1 MKAELI
7 SRSIHHDCSF
17 TLECHSYKSFLKKW
31 HYHPQLE
38 LVIILESTGTR
49 FVGDSIEK
57 FNPGEIVLL
66 GRSLPHLWLNDKP
79 YFENDSDLKV
89 KAFVI
94 HFSEEFSN
102 HFTSVPELHSIK
114 HLFQRAKRGIRFDGG
129 QNESII
135 DKVGQMFGMNDFNK
149 VLTLLSILNA
159 LSEHSQAKL
168 LSSSGFLNTF
178 KASQNSK
185 LVCIYEYIMTNFKNE
200 ITLDQIADLAHMNP
214 SAFSRYFKSVQKKT
228 FTQFL
233 NEVRIGYA
241 CKLLQEQR
249 YNIAEVCFESGY
261 NNISNFNRQF
271 KALKQMSPSA
281 YVKMYTQL
289 EYN

>member
-7 SRSIHHDCSF
+7 SRTVHQNCSF
-17 TLECHSYKSFLKKW
+17 SLECHNYKNFLKKW
-31 HYHPQLE
+31 HYHPELE
-38 LVIILESTGTR
+38 LVILLESTGTR

-57 FNPGEIVLL
+57 FSPGEIVLI
-66 GRSLPHLWLNDKP
+66 GRNLPHLWLNDKS
-79 YFENDSDLKV
+79 YFVEDSDLMV

-94 HFSEEFSN
+94 HFGGNFGN
-102 HFTSVPELHSIK
+102 QLLNIPELGCIK
-114 HLFQRAKRGIRFDGG
+114 NLFHRARRGLHFSGKA
-129 QNESII
+129 NEQVITQVE
-135 DKVGQMFGMNDFNK
+135 DMFKMNEFEKVME
-149 VLTLLSILNA
+149 LLSVLHN
-159 LSEHSQAKL
+159 LSKYSSSKS
-168 LSSSGFLNTF
+168 LSSSGFVDSFRN
-178 KASQNSK
+178 KQNSK
-185 LVCIYEYIMTNFKNE
+185 LIAIYEYIMNNFKQE
-200 ITLDQIADLAHMNP
+200 VTLDKVAELAHMNP

-271 KALKQMSPSA
+271 KALKGMSPST
-281 YVKMYTQL
+281 YVKMYAQL
-289 EYN
+289 DYN

>member
-7 SRSIHHDCSF
+7 TRAIHQNCSF
-17 TLECHSYKSFLKKW
+17 TLECHSYKNFLKKW
-31 HYHPQLE
+31 HYHSELE

-57 FNPGEIVLL
+57 FAPGEIVLI
-66 GRSLPHLWLNDKP
+66 GRNLPHLWLNDKA
-79 YFENDSDLKV
+79 YFAEDSDLMV
-89 KAFVI
+89 KAYVV
-94 HFSEEFSN
+94 HFGENFASHLIN
-102 HFTSVPELHSIK
+102 IPELGCIK
-114 HLFQRAKRGIRFDGG
+114 QLFQRARRGIRFDGPA
-129 QNESII
+129 NDEII
-135 DKVGQMFGMNDFNK
+135 RQVDGMFGMNEFDK
-149 VLTLLSILNA
+149 VMELLSVLHG
-159 LSEHSQAKL
+159 LSEHPFSKT
-168 LSSSGFLNTF
+168 LSSSGFVDSF
-178 KASQNSK
+178 KDKQNSK
-185 LVCIYEYIMTNFKNE
+185 LIAIYEYIMGNFKQE
-200 ITLDQIADLAHMNP
+200 ITLDKVAELAHMNP

-271 KALKQMSPSA
+271 KSLKGMSPSA
-281 YVKMYTQL
+281 YVKMYAQFD
-289 EYN
+289 YN